1 MLPPSHLTNSNR
13 SRSRSPH
20 RSVHP
25 YPLPMNVQNKSSSS
39 PPRKRT
45 SPTVKS
51 TPMENNQKTPSH
63 FAPTFAG
70 LDPLMMSMIDRQRF
84 SASAAYASLFGAPPG
99 SANVPSNFLPPNLFA
114 HLDASSAM
122 SAAMM
127 QRDHFLNSL
136 RTSHQEQVLSA
147 LSTKKSSE
155 DSSRIS
161 PPKVA
166 TSPGS
171 HSSTSSSSSKKSS
184 HVKRLKS
191 SSSPTLSS
199 EHQEGTAGK
208 PESISITS

>member
-25 YPLPMNVQNKSSSS
+25 YPLSMNVQNKSSS
-39 PPRKRT
+39 PPPSRKRT

-70 LDPLMMSMIDRQRF
+70 LDPLMMSMIERQRF

-127 QRDHFLNSL
+127 QREHFLNSL
-136 RTSHQEQVLSA
+136 RTSHQEQVLS
-147 LSTKKSSE
+147 TKKSTE
-155 DSSRIS
+155 ESSRIIN
-161 PPKVA
+161 PRKV
-166 TSPGS
+166 TESPGS
-171 HSSTSSSSSKKSS
+171 HSSTSS
-184 HVKRLKS
+184 
-191 SSSPTLSS
+191 PTLPT
-199 EHQEGTAGK
+199 EHQESTAGK
-208 PESISITS
+208 PESISMTS